1 MHSLLWYW
9 FLLKNS
15 FLQLALITVC
25 WGPQPGAS
33 KSMGKKAHKGHQGL
47 SSPSLRGWQW
57 IECLPVFTSPCP
69 TGSPNLSKQWRPF
82 AEKRVVVDIGVV
94 DIVVVG
100 VDEWPPLN
108 GKSKHSRLQKNH
120 QTCFKKNCK
129 NAKLWEREK
138 KSFFAKERLL
148 SLFCNDDEKPEK
160 TWIYD
165 HLNQWLPFERWTL
178 ELDVSRL
185 AAVVSVTLIW
195 FFK

>member
-1 MHSLLWYW
+1 M
-9 FLLKNS
+9 
-15 FLQLALITVC
+15 
-25 WGPQPGAS
+25 
-33 KSMGKKAHKGHQGL
+33 
-47 SSPSLRGWQW
+47 SPSLY
-57 IECLPVFTSPCP
+57 ISMPY
-69 TGSPNLSKQWRPF
+69 
-82 AEKRVVVDIGVV
+82 RV
-94 DIVVVG
+94 
-100 VDEWPPLN
+100 P
-108 GKSKHSRLQKNH
+108 KSFKTVKTIRWKTCHRRHRRRRCRRRRRYRRRCRHRRRRCRRVAATQRRIQTLEATKNPR
-120 QTCFKKNCK
+120 TCFKKNCK

-165 HLNQWLPFERWTL
+165 NLNQWLPFERWTL